1 MASSPPISPKVATPL
16 AHRKRRHSAIDRNA
30 AAPACDDD
38 NSSDQGV
45 DAVLS
50 PTKMSNSNV
59 AVTIPNG
66 SSATAA
72 VARKLEDDEEVDD
85 DDKELFEDI
94 LDTAELEPY
103 KPGKLAQLT
112 LLKSLL
118 IINRQASLKVK
129 KMASIHK
136 QHLDSALA
144 SSALD
149 QSNSFTRRWKF
160 NKFAHRFLA
169 QHLGSILDS
178 LRNSARTSLC
188 VF

>member
-30 AAPACDDD
+30 ARPSCNEE

-45 DAVLS
+45 DALLS
-50 PTKMSNSNV
+50 PTKITNATV
-59 AVTIPNG
+59 AIAAPNG

-103 KPGKLAQLT
+103 KPGML
-112 LLKSLL
+112 S
-118 IINRQASLKVK
+118 
-129 KMASIHK
+129 
-136 QHLDSALA
+136 
-144 SSALD
+144 
-149 QSNSFTRRWKF
+149 
-160 NKFAHRFLA
+160 
-169 QHLGSILDS
+169 
-178 LRNSARTSLC
+178 
-188 VF
+188 